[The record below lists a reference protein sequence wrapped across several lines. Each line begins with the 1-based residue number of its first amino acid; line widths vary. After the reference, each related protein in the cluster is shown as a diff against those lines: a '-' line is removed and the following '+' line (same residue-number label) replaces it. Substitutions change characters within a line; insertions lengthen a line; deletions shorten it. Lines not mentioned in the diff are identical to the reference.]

1 MPSFKSQAFNFI
13 IRNRHLLRGKLHKE
27 VFESEDAILP
37 FREMCEKGT
46 VRPSSLPAG
55 ISVREEVIEGINS
68 EWITPNSAASEK
80 IIMYVHGGGYVSGSC
95 NDHRAFVA
103 KFAEYCGYTCLVYE
117 YGIAPENPYP
127 AAIEDS
133 VKVYRW
139 LLTNGYKPENIL
151 IAGESAGGGL
161 CLAILLKLKELNINQ
176 PIAAVAISPWT
187 DLTCSSKSYKSKNK
201 VSVAPLNSWFVFGK
215 AYYGNNNPENPFISP
230 LFGDLTG
237 LPPIFINAGTDDELY
252 DDGKR
257 FYTKAKKSGVD
268 ATFRSG
274 VGMIHCYPFFA
285 PFFKEATEAM
295 TEISEFVKKQLR

>member
-1 MPSFKSQAFNFI
+1 MNATNSQ
-13 IRNRHLLRGKLHKE
+13 
-27 VFESEDAILP
+27 
-37 FREMCEKGT
+37 
-46 VRPSSLPAG
+46 
-55 ISVREEVIEGINS
+55 
-68 EWITPNSAASEK
+68 
-80 IIMYVHGGGYVSGSC
+80 
-95 NDHRAFVA
+95 
-103 KFAEYCGYTCLVYE
+103 
-117 YGIAPENPYP
+117 
-127 AAIEDS
+127 
-133 VKVYRW
+133 
-139 LLTNGYKPENIL
+139 
-151 IAGESAGGGL
+151 L

-257 FYTKAKKSGVD
+257 FYAKAKESGVD

>member
-13 IRNRHLLRGKLHKE
+13 IRNRHLLRGKFHKE
-27 VFESEDAILP
+27 IFESEDAIFP

-55 ISVREEVIEGINS
+55 VTINEDKIENIRA
-68 EWITPNSAASEK
+68 EWIIPSGANPEK
-80 IIMYVHGGGYVSGSC
+80 VIMYVHGGGYISGSC

-103 KFAEYCGYTCLVYE
+103 KFAEYCGYICLVYE

-127 AAIEDS
+127 AAVDDS

-139 LLTNGYKPENIL
+139 LLANGYKPQNIL

-161 CLAILLKLKELNINQ
+161 CLALLLKLKDLQIVQ
-176 PIAAVAISPWT
+176 PEAAVVISPWT
-187 DLTCSSKSYKSKNK
+187 DLTCSSESYKTKNK
-201 VSVAPLNSWFVFGK
+201 VSVAPLNSWHIFGK
-215 AYYGNNNPENPFISP
+215 AYYGNNDPKNPFISP
-230 LFGDLTG
+230 LFGDLAG

-252 DDGKR
+252 EDGER
-257 FYTKAKKSGVD
+257 FYRKAKKAGVD
-268 ATFRSG
+268 ATFKAGLR
-274 VGMIHCYPFFA
+274 MIHCYPFFA

-295 TEISEFVKKQLR
+295 IEISEFVKKQLK